1 MAKPIVD
8 GIEKDLQG
16 RAQVIRLDVW
26 DEIGQLAAQ
35 RYGVRGIPTLFIFDG
50 NGQVHDYVVGV
61 PNRQQVVDAVNEIS
75 VPIGDKSE
83 STD

>member
-16 RAQVIRLDVW
+16 RAQVIRIDIWSEV
-26 DEIGQLAAQ
+26 GRQSAQ

-50 NGQVHDYVVGV
+50 DGQVYDYVVGV
-61 PNRQQVVDAVNEIS
+61 PNRQQVVDKVNAMS
-75 VPIGDKSE
+75 VGGTE
-83 STD
+83 